1 MANAIFVH
9 FLNRELL
16 RSLNI
21 ERIEGVNYAL
31 KILLLAKDS
40 MLYVPLSSVCEN
52 MGSTDLDYEFF
63 DLIYE
68 TMHIEL
74 ISDCATWEEFLERN
88 LQLYHFDKMRYSCY
102 FFVKDI
108 NQQSL
113 KKVV

>member
-52 MGSTDLDYEFF
+52 MGSTDLDYELFYF
-63 DLIYE
+63 IYE
-68 TMHIEL
+68 NMHI
-74 ISDCATWEEFLERN
+74 
-88 LQLYHFDKMRYSCY
+88 
-102 FFVKDI
+102 
-108 NQQSL
+108 
-113 KKVV
+113 